1 MVGYKNNE
9 PRSPQASLAAGHPA
23 AVVAGAIDNGRE
35 RKRDTD
41 ITYVI
46 QSDPLKNVSLR
57 GRNVMFRSLD
67 ENRLIIGYT
76 LALC

>member
-1 MVGYKNNE
+1 M
-9 PRSPQASLAAGHPA
+9 
-23 AVVAGAIDNGRE
+23 
-35 RKRDTD
+35 
-41 ITYVI
+41 I